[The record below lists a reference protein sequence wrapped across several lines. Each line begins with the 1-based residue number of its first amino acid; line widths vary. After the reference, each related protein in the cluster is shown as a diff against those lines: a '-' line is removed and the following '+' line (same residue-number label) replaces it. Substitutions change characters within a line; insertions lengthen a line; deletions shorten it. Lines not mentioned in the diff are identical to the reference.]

1 MAIRIEN
8 ENEFDMRLS
17 FRERTA
23 RIQYFKNHYKCQE
36 KPIYLPD
43 IQARC
48 QVPKILRIPE
58 KYQKYSY
65 AKISQAFR
73 RLKNTDML
81 E

>member
-23 RIQYFKNHYKCQE
+23 RIQYFKKHYKCQE
-36 KPIYLPD
+36 KLIYLPD

-48 QVPKILRIPE
+48 QVPK
-58 KYQKYSY
+58 Y
-65 AKISQAFR
+65 
-73 RLKNTDML
+73 
-81 E
+81 